1 LSSPRQSP
9 LQRLAQLRHP
19 VSGSEDAAR
28 ACLEAFGALVW
39 SLARRYTPT
48 SADAE
53 DAVQEIFLDL
63 WKSASRHDPERSSEA
78 AFVAMIARRRLV
90 DLRRRRA
97 RRDGDEEL
105 VEDVVSEK
113 NSSAELQAEA
123 SLAARALTS
132 LEPSER
138 EILVLATY
146 EGLTQQEI
154 AARLG
159 LPLGTVKTTARRAL
173 LRMRA
178 LLGDG
183 PAVAAGRVHAAGL
196 ES

>member
-1 LSSPRQSP
+1 
-9 LQRLAQLRHP
+9 
-19 VSGSEDAAR
+19 
-28 ACLEAFGALVW
+28 
-39 SLARRYTPT
+39 
-48 SADAE
+48 
-53 DAVQEIFLDL
+53 
-63 WKSASRHDPERSSEA
+63 
-78 AFVAMIARRRLV
+78 M
-90 DLRRRRA
+90 
-97 RRDGDEEL
+97 
-105 VEDVVSEK
+105 EDVVSEK

>member
-1 LSSPRQSP
+1 M
-9 LQRLAQLRHP
+9 
-19 VSGSEDAAR
+19 
-28 ACLEAFGALVW
+28 W

-63 WKSASRHDPERSSEA
+63 WKSASRYDPERSSEA

-105 VEDVVSEK
+105 VEDVVSER
-113 NSSAELQAEA
+113 NSSAEIQADA
-123 SLAARALTS
+123 SLAARALKN
-132 LEPSER
+132 LEPGER
-138 EILVLATY
+138 EVLVLATY

-178 LLGDG
+178 LLGEG